1 MSIWDKWSKG
11 SRDNV
16 GKYAWAIVLAV
27 LKEAGEVALAEFGAA
42 LEQYRKERKTPDGW
56 TEEEYL
62 TYAIGRLRLVQAKEL
77 GPWVVDEVID
87 YCIER
92 LIDVLEG
99 KLDKL
104 DDDPVDDDD
113 VDLPPLPVQPP
124 TPAPEPVPVPEPVPP
139 PVEPPAPVEP
149 PTPKPAPKDP
159 YYPTKY
165 GPMDDLPRHRLYKND
180 QVWKEGLDRFIIPRL
195 FTELPIYRQATNGAT
210 LIEIIND
217 SGVDAV

>member
-1 MSIWDKWSKG
+1 MSIWDKWGKSG
-11 SRDNV
+11 RDNV
-16 GKYAWAIVLAV
+16 GKYAWAIVIAV

-104 DDDPVDDDD
+104 DDEPVDDDEE
-113 VDLPPLPVQPP
+113 PV
-124 TPAPEPVPVPEPVPP
+124 PAPDPVPVPVPTPDPVPV
-139 PVEPPAPVEP
+139 PVPVP
-149 PTPKPAPKDP
+149 DPVPVPVPVPTPKPEPKDP

-165 GPMDDLPRHRLYKND
+165 GPMDDIPRHRLYKND
-180 QVWKEGLDRFIIPRL
+180 QVWKEGLDRFIIQRL
-195 FTELPIYRQATNGAT
+195 FTELPIYRQATNNAT
-210 LIEIIND
+210 LIEVINED
-217 SGVDAV
+217 GVDAK